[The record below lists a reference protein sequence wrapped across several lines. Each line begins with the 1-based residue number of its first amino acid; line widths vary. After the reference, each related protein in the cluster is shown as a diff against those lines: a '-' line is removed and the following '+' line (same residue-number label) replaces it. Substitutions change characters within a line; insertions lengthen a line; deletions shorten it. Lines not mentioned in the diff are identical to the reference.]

1 MPWVRKERGQMELD
15 FILSKEERGPAGKTE
30 LIYDLG
36 IIGGGPAGMTA
47 AVYAARKKLKTL
59 LISKDLG
66 GQVLWTAEVEN
77 YMGYQYIE
85 GKALMSKFKEQVRHF
100 PIDQEIGEEVR
111 RLEQNGGIFS
121 IFTRAGK
128 KFRAKTVI
136 IASGKRS
143 RPLNVPGEKKLI
155 GRGISY
161 CSICDA
167 PFFENKEVAVIG
179 GGNSAFE
186 TVLDLVK
193 IASKIYLIDIASSW
207 KADPI
212 LLEQIEKEKKKVTF
226 FPAHRVAEIKG
237 KDKVEG
243 ITIESLDEK
252 DTKRLSV
259 QGVFIEIGLVP
270 NSELAKPLVKLNQI
284 GEIVVDCSNR
294 TNIPGLF
301 AAGDVS
307 SVPEKQ
313 IIIAAG
319 EGAKAT
325 LTAHQ
330 YLMRLK

>member
-1 MPWVRKERGQMELD
+1 MELD
-15 FILSKEERGPAGKTE
+15 FILSKEEKGPAGNTE
-30 LIYDLG
+30 LIYDLV

-47 AVYAARKKLKTL
+47 AVYAARKKINTL

-66 GQVLWTAEVEN
+66 GQVLWTTEVEN

-85 GKALMSKFKEQVRHF
+85 GRQLMDKFKEQVRHF
-100 PIDQEIGEEVR
+100 PIDQEIGEEIEK
-111 RLEQNGGIFS
+111 LDKEEKIFS
-121 IFTRAGK
+121 LLTRTGK
-128 KFRAKTVI
+128 KFRGKTVI

-143 RPLNVPGEKKLI
+143 RPLDVPGEKNLV
-155 GRGISY
+155 GRGVSY

-167 PFFENKEVAVIG
+167 PFFEGKEVAVIG

-186 TVLDLVK
+186 AALDLVK
-193 IASKIYLIDIASSW
+193 IASRIYLIDIAPSW
-207 KADPI
+207 RADPI
-212 LLEQIEKEKKKVTF
+212 LVEQIEKEKEKVTF
-226 FPAHRVAEIKG
+226 FPAHRIKEIGG
-237 KDKVEG
+237 KDKLEG
-243 ITIESLDEK
+243 ITIENLNRKE
-252 DTKRLSV
+252 TKHLSV
-259 QGVFIEIGLVP
+259 QGVFIEIGLIP
-270 NSELAKPLVKLNQI
+270 NSEFARSLVKLNQI

-294 TNIPGLF
+294 TDISGLF

-325 LTAHQ
+325 LIAHQ

>member
-1 MPWVRKERGQMELD
+1 MELD
-15 FILSKEERGPAGKTE
+15 FILSKEEEKPAGKAE
-30 LIYDLG
+30 LIYDLV

-47 AVYAARKKLKTL
+47 AVYAARKRLKTL

-66 GQVLWTAEVEN
+66 GQVLLTSEVEN

-85 GKALMSKFKEQVRHF
+85 GEQLVNKFKEQVRHF
-100 PIDQEIGEEVR
+100 PIDQEIGEEVEK
-111 RLEQNGGIFS
+111 LNKEEKIFS
-121 IFTRAGK
+121 IRVKGGK
-128 KFRAKTVI
+128 KFRGKTAI

-143 RPLNVPGEKKLI
+143 RSLNVSGEKRLI
-155 GRGISY
+155 GRGVSY

-167 PFFENKEVAVIG
+167 PFFEGKEVAVIG

-186 TVLDLVK
+186 AALDLVK
-193 IASKIYLIDIASSW
+193 IASKIYLADIASTW
-207 KADPI
+207 RADPV
-212 LLEQIEKEKKKVTF
+212 LVEQIEKEKKVTSFPRHKVK
-226 FPAHRVAEIKG
+226 EIKG
-237 KDKVEG
+237 DDRVET
-243 ITIESLDEK
+243 ITIEALDRGQIK
-252 DTKRLSV
+252 SLSV

-270 NSELAKPLVKLNQI
+270 NSEFARPLVKLNQA
-284 GEIVVDCSNR
+284 GEIIVDCSNQ

-330 YLMRLK
+330 YLMRSR

>member
-1 MPWVRKERGQMELD
+1 MELD
-15 FILSKEERGPAGKTE
+15 FVLSKEERGPAGKTE
-30 LIYDLG
+30 LIYDLA

-47 AVYAARKKLKTL
+47 AVYAARKKINTL
-59 LISKDLG
+59 LVSKDLG
-66 GQVLWTAEVEN
+66 GQVLSTTEVEN

-85 GKALMSKFKEQVRHF
+85 GRQLMNKFKEQMRHF
-100 PIDQEIGEEVR
+100 PIDQEIGEEIEK
-111 RLEQNGGIFS
+111 LDKEANIFS
-121 IFTRAGK
+121 LLTPTGK
-128 KFRAKTVI
+128 EFRAKTVI

-143 RPLNVPGEKKLI
+143 RALNVPGEKKLV
-155 GRGISY
+155 GRGVSY

-167 PFFENKEVAVIG
+167 PFFEGKEVAVVG

-186 TVLDLVK
+186 AALDLAK

-207 KADPI
+207 RADPI
-212 LLEQIEKEKKKVTF
+212 LVERIEKEKKKVTF
-226 FPAHRVAEIKG
+226 FLAHRIKEIEG
-237 KDKVEG
+237 KDKLES
-243 ITIESLDEK
+243 ITIESLDK
-252 DTKRLSV
+252 KKTKNLSL

-270 NSELAKPLVKLNQI
+270 NSEFARSLVKFNQI
-284 GEIVVDCSNR
+284 GEIIIDCSNQ
-294 TNIPGLF
+294 TNIPGLL

-330 YLMRLK
+330 YLIRLE

>member
-1 MPWVRKERGQMELD
+1 MELD
-15 FILSKEERGPAGKTE
+15 FILSKEEKGPSGKTE
-30 LIYDLG
+30 LIYDLA

-59 LISKDLG
+59 LVSKDLG
-66 GQVLWTAEVEN
+66 GQVLSTTEVEN

-85 GKALMSKFKEQVRHF
+85 GRQLMNKFKEQMRHF
-100 PIDQEIGEEVR
+100 PIDQEIGEEIEK
-111 RLEQNGGIFS
+111 LDKEEKFFS
-121 IFTRAGK
+121 LLTPTGK

-143 RPLNVPGEKKLI
+143 RPLDVPGEKKLV
-155 GRGISY
+155 GRGVSY

-167 PFFENKEVAVIG
+167 PFFEGKEVAVIG

-186 TVLDLVK
+186 AALDLVK
-193 IASKIYLIDIASSW
+193 IASRIYLIDIASSW
-207 KADPI
+207 RADPI
-212 LLEQIEKEKKKVTF
+212 LVEQMKKEKEKVTF
-226 FPAHRVAEIKG
+226 FPAHRIKEIEG
-237 KDKVEG
+237 KDKLEG
-243 ITIESLDEK
+243 ITIENLNRK
-252 DTKRLSV
+252 DTKHLSV
-259 QGVFIEIGLVP
+259 QGIFIEIGLIP
-270 NSELAKPLVKLNQI
+270 NSEFARSLVELNQT
-284 GEIVVDCSNR
+284 GEIVIDCGNHTS
-294 TNIPGLF
+294 ISGLF

-325 LTAHQ
+325 LIAHQ

>member
-1 MPWVRKERGQMELD
+1 MELD
-15 FILSKEERGPAGKTE
+15 FILSEEKKGPAGKTE
-30 LIYDLG
+30 SIYDLA

-59 LISKDLG
+59 LVSKDLG
-66 GQVLWTAEVEN
+66 GQVLSTTEVEN

-85 GKALMSKFKEQVRHF
+85 GRQLMDKFKEQMRHF
-100 PIDQEIGEEVR
+100 PIDQEIGEEIEKLDKEEKV
-111 RLEQNGGIFS
+111 FS
-121 IFTRAGK
+121 LLTRTGK

-143 RPLNVPGEKKLI
+143 RPLNVPGEKKLV
-155 GRGISY
+155 GRGVSY

-167 PFFENKEVAVIG
+167 PFFEGKEVAVIG

-186 TVLDLVK
+186 AALDLVK
-193 IASKIYLIDIASSW
+193 IASRIYLIDIAPSW
-207 KADPI
+207 RADPI
-212 LLEQIEKEKKKVTF
+212 LVEQMEKEKEKVTF
-226 FPAHRVAEIKG
+226 FPAHKIREIKG
-237 KDKVEG
+237 KDKLEG
-243 ITIESLDEK
+243 ITIESLNNNE
-252 DTKRLSV
+252 TKHLSV
-259 QGVFIEIGLVP
+259 QGIFIEIGLIP
-270 NSELAKPLVKLNQI
+270 NSEFARSLVKLNRI
-284 GEIVVDCSNR
+284 GEIVVDCGNHTS
-294 TNIPGLF
+294 IPGLF

-325 LTAHQ
+325 LIAHQ